1 MDEAK
6 TLLNELIGKFK
17 NPVEKQVLA
26 ALSLQMKEGR
36 HKIESVTKTLQ
47 ENMQLFRKKNMQ
59 LESEVRKYSYALTKK
74 NDTFAE
80 LNTEKL
86 RLAKKIVEL
95 EDENE
100 KLRASIIETDKK
112 IQEAEEK
119 IRNMNRPSFN
129 EIYLEIVKGFGMEF
143 VEKSDGTWL
152 RIKSRKMND
161 VFMMPID
168 TCTNMLDVADMVWV
182 KI

>member
-17 NPVEKQVLA
+17 SPVEKQVLMT
-26 ALSLQMKEGR
+26 LSLQMKEGR
-36 HKIESVTKTLQ
+36 HRIESVTKTLQ

-59 LESEVRKYSYALTKK
+59 LESEVRKYSYALSKK
-74 NDTFAE
+74 NDAFVE
-80 LNTEKL
+80 LNAEKL

-100 KLRASIIETDKK
+100 KLRASIAETDKK
-112 IQEAEEK
+112 AQEIEER
-119 IRNMNRPSFN
+119 IRSMSRPSFN

-143 VEKSDGTWL
+143 VEKDDGMWL

-168 TCTNMLDVADMVWV
+168 TCTDMLEVADMVWE

>member
-1 MDEAK
+1 M
-6 TLLNELIGKFK
+6 
-17 NPVEKQVLA
+17 
-26 ALSLQMKEGR
+26 
-36 HKIESVTKTLQ
+36 
-47 ENMQLFRKKNMQ
+47 
-59 LESEVRKYSYALTKK
+59 
-74 NDTFAE
+74 E
-80 LNTEKL
+80 LNAEKL

-100 KLRASIIETDKK
+100 KLRASIAETDKK
-112 IQEAEEK
+112 AQEIEER
-119 IRNMNRPSFN
+119 IRSMSRPSFN

-143 VEKSDGTWL
+143 VEKDDGMWL

-168 TCTNMLDVADMVWV
+168 TCTDMLEVADMVWE